1 MPDVIENVS
10 DTAFGVAH
18 YRALESQRPDPL
30 FHDPLASVLAGDHG
44 RQIAA
49 AMPIPAMGRQ
59 IIVLRTR
66 IIDDYIRLAIA
77 EGVDAVLNLGAGLD
91 TRPYRMELPN
101 SLLWIEADYAPV
113 IELKEERLSAEKP
126 RCRLERVKIDLAN
139 VTERR
144 KLFADVHTRAKK
156 TLVITEGVL
165 PYLTEEE
172 VGSLADD
179 LQAAAHAAYW
189 IAEYVSPEAMKFRK
203 RRRMGRNMQNAPW
216 KFSPEDWFGFFT
228 EHGWR
233 LKEIRYLVE
242 EADRL
247 KRPLQLPLLLKIT
260 VGIQKLFAPKEKRG
274 AFDKFQGYCLFE
286 PSSDLP

>member
-1 MPDVIENVS
+1 MSDVIENVS

-18 YRALESQRPDPL
+18 YRAIESQRSDAL
-30 FHDPLASVLAGDHG
+30 FHDPLASVLAGDRG
-44 RQIAA
+44 KQIAA

-77 EGVDAVLNLGAGLD
+77 EGVDTVLNLGAGLD

-101 SLLWIEADYAPV
+101 SLFWIEADYAPV
-113 IELKEERLSAEKP
+113 IELKEGRLSSEKP
-126 RCRLERVKIDLAN
+126 RCHLERVKIDLAN

-156 TLVITEGVL
+156 MLVITEGVL

-179 LQAAAHAAYW
+179 LRATAHADYW

-216 KFSPEDWFGFFT
+216 KFSPGDWLGFLT

-233 LKEIRYLVE
+233 VKEIRYLVE

-247 KRPLQLPLLLKIT
+247 KRPLQLPPLLKIT
-260 VGIQKLFAPKEKRG
+260 VGIQKLFAPKEKRE
-274 AFDKFQGYCLFE
+274 AFRKFQGYCLFE
-286 PSSDLP
+286 QSSDLP